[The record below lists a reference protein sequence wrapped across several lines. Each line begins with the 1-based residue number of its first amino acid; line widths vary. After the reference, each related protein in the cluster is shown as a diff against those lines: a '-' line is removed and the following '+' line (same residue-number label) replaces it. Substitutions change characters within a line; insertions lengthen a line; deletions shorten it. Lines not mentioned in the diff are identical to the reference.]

1 MGYSAE
7 VMTRFL
13 AARDDG
19 ARRYVIDV
27 DGAPAGAVSIRY
39 PWLLGPYVELL
50 AILPASQ
57 GRGLGAAVL
66 DWLAQEA
73 SRLEARNLW
82 VCASRGN
89 ASALR
94 FYQRHGFEETAALPD
109 LVADGFENFTYGT
122 GGFMIL
128 ERRLT
133 FGSNFLLDNLGRL
146 FAALSVDFYEKHMA
160 WIFPAR
166 NIFCRLSALK

>member
-1 MGYSAE
+1 MPPWSQMGYSAE
-7 VMTRFL
+7 AMTRFL

-66 DWLAQEA
+66 NWLAQEA

-109 LVADGFENFTYGT
+109 LVADGFED
-122 GGFMIL
+122 IL
-128 ERRLT
+128 LRRT
-133 FGSNFLLDNLGRL
+133 L
-146 FAALSVDFYEKHMA
+146 FHSF
-160 WIFPAR
+160 
-166 NIFCRLSALK
+166 S